1 MIGQWQ
7 LATLARMSAR
17 TLLTTLRRR
26 AAYRPSDRTHASQ
39 DIDRYNTYIII
50 TDRMPR
56 ASTCIP
62 AIKSQPVWPIC
73 SLSRSR
79 QRKAHSTSG
88 EVRSQPAEAKSAVF
102 RDSSTHDHP
111 CSIEHIGR
119 GTQAA
124 ISSADEPQT
133 TPGSAASLYRL
144 PTAGGRCALL
154 LNEHGR
160 FFHARL
166 LGGLAQRGPQRD
178 LVGRLVLLASADS
191 NSCVPLLPSTEK
203 ARVAHR

>member
-1 MIGQWQ
+1 MHH
-7 LATLARMSAR
+7 RNS
-17 TLLTTLRRR
+17 
-26 AAYRPSDRTHASQ
+26 H
-39 DIDRYNTYIII
+39 IDRYDTYIII

-56 ASTCIP
+56 ASTCIS

-154 LNEHGR
+154 LNEHAR
-160 FFHARL
+160 FFSCATARRT
-166 LGGLAQRGPQRD
+166 GAAW
-178 LVGRLVLLASADS
+178 ASAWCGWATHS
-191 NSCVPLLPSTEK
+191 
-203 ARVAHR
+203 ARQCGFK